1 MQRRTLPGT
10 TPPIPTTTSSP
21 HTIFTISM
29 LHPLLS
35 ILLSRGPSFYCG
47 LSSRMVTDGW
57 TTTLLLF
64 FRIVFTSIHL
74 DSNRHDHLIPSLLSM
89 TTHWQLP
96 NALSSIHSHTSLS
109 ITTNHLFSRY
119 TEATLTH
126 HNLHPS
132 TLWTGTLQI
141 NHHSTLWSQVNNTSL
156 YASYPRSHW
165 PWYCHTQSLHSF
177 NLEHTSDSNTL
188 STHINPFKLPQD
200 YNNQLASV
208 IGVIDESQLFD
219 GHSIA
224 NDSGWLHFHEQSF
237 IYYTHLH
244 RSLLPTLT
252 HIPLIITSLAH
263 SHLSSIAFYSTNHYP
278 TLFQSLKRRG
288 CRYYQQTITF
298 PIHFKLFTPPINE
311 IITEDLF
318 IQQLPL
324 SACSCSRRDTRHRS
338 FHCQHQ

>member
-57 TTTLLLF
+57 TTTLLLP

-89 TTHWQLP
+89 TTHSQVP
-96 NALSSIHSHTSLS
+96 NALSSIHSHSSLS

-132 TLWTGTLQI
+132 TLWTGSLQI
-141 NHHSTLWSQVNNTSL
+141 NHHSTQWSQVNNTSL

-165 PWYCHTQSLHSF
+165 P
-177 NLEHTSDSNTL
+177 
-188 STHINPFKLPQD
+188 
-200 YNNQLASV
+200 
-208 IGVIDESQLFD
+208 
-219 GHSIA
+219 
-224 NDSGWLHFHEQSF
+224 
-237 IYYTHLH
+237 
-244 RSLLPTLT
+244 
-252 HIPLIITSLAH
+252 
-263 SHLSSIAFYSTNHYP
+263 
-278 TLFQSLKRRG
+278 
-288 CRYYQQTITF
+288 
-298 PIHFKLFTPPINE
+298 
-311 IITEDLF
+311 
-318 IQQLPL
+318 
-324 SACSCSRRDTRHRS
+324 
-338 FHCQHQ
+338 